1 MGHVKNSKLGL
12 GSGWCWVGVSGWVN
26 SGGELVCAGLGRW
39 FSRRVGG
46 RWLGGG
52 GGWTCYIIT
61 NLDSETFSTDRQMNR
76 PTNKGRYRR
85 SSSRSLKNGSF
96 LFFQPA
102 LVMTHQ

>member
-1 MGHVKNSKLGL
+1 MA
-12 GSGWCWVGVSGWVN
+12 GVGWVN
-26 SGGELVCAGLGRW
+26 SGGELVGAGLGRW
-39 FSRRVGG
+39 LVGG
-46 RWLGGG
+46 WVVGGWAVG

-61 NLDSETFSTDRQMNR
+61 NLDSETFSTDRQMDR

-85 SSSRSLKNGSF
+85 FFSRSLKNGSF

>member
-12 GSGWCWVGVSGWVN
+12 GSGWCWVGVDGWVN
-26 SGGELVCAGLGRW
+26 SSGELVGAGLGW
-39 FSRRVGG
+39 WLVGG
-46 RWLGGG
+46 WVV

-76 PTNKGRYRR
+76 PTNKVRYRR